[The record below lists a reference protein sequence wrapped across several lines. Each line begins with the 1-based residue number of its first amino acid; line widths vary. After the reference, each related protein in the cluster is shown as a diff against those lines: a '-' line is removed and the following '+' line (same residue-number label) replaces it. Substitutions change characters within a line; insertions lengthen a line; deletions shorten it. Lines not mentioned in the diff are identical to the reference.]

1 MVTCQFSLYPLR
13 TEQRD
18 EIFGM
23 VESVKTAS
31 DLYMPMSGE
40 IVEVNTV
47 LADAPE
53 TINTDPYEA
62 GWMIKFKPT
71 HPAEWD
77 NLLPDSAYE
86 KIAPTSNPA
95 ALSNCENLPI

>member
-1 MVTCQFSLYPLR
+1 MVTCQFSLYLLR

-18 EIFGM
+18 EIFGV

-40 IVEVNTV
+40 FVEVDTV

-53 TINTDPYEA
+53 TINADPYRA
-62 GWMIKFKPT
+62 DWMIKFKPAN
-71 HPAEWD
+71 PAEWD
-77 NLLPDSAYE
+77 NLLPGSAYE
-86 KIAPTSNPA
+86 KIAAN
-95 ALSNCENLPI
+95 E